1 MDQLSLEFTDPPLQE
16 DEQTTLIAFLL
27 YQQVVFIKKLKTDRG
42 QLLPE
47 EQLNQALPPSK
58 LTLKSL
64 IAHLWYVED
73 YWREEKILGQ
83 TRPQPWVSLD
93 FAADPDAEFHWAK
106 QQTSHTLVA
115 GLLASCQK
123 TRDLLAQLDLNAPIA
138 STFEGEKINNRWVAT
153 HLLEEWARHLGHADF
168 LREAIDG
175 TVGD

>member
-1 MDQLSLEFTDPPLQE
+1 MEQLSLEFTDPPLLE
-16 DEQTTLIAFLL
+16 DEKTTLIGFLL
-27 YQQVVFIKKLKTDRG
+27 YQQSVFLKKLKTEEDDFLPDA
-42 QLLPE
+42 QLT
-47 EQLNQALPPSK
+47 QSLPPSS

-73 YWREEKILGQ
+73 YWREEKILG
-83 TRPQPWVSLD
+83 RPRPEPWASLN
-93 FAADPDAEFHWAK
+93 FSTDPDADFHWAK
-106 QQTSHTLVA
+106 QQTSHSLVA

-123 TRDLLAQLDLNAPIA
+123 TRDLLAQLDLNAPIN

-175 TVGD
+175 SVGD